1 MSNNKSL
8 VVEILSNVFDI
19 VPEIQVNNG
28 SKTYKITGI
37 KTQFKSNNDKVTVIG
52 NIAVIDINNYI
63 YEYVNRNDDTRFL
76 IADEIEY
83 NPDDFDLPV
92 KYTITK
98 VNDVFI
104 ITGLDT
110 RMYSVDNKCVV
121 DCSPEVTYPNTLRH
135 YGIYSHNTNHRFVVR
150 VPKEEVY
157 SPSDFIP
164 VFTDLGLAV
173 EFRNKLY
180 KQNKHKYKN
189 ILQNEIPIYYFDVM
203 NDALDNKDLLEYSDR
218 VSFIKD
224 KAIGGVCNLPL
235 DIGNHEF
242 YDNGIWLHP
251 EGKNTGIMDSPDKY
265 YHKEIFDIDGKI
277 YQADFLA
284 IDRKEDFIPRG
295 LLAEFLSKNR
305 HVTKVNEVSESECLF
320 IDNLVN
326 NFTKFIREYSGHRT
340 LAEKAYRIQD
350 MLRAGALSN
359 KMIAYNLNIGISN
372 IVNDSSS
379 FMILENDNR
388 DNNDGFYLVPNRM
401 SSYLKP
407 VLPSNGSK
415 NKPVGKLLETAEAIK
430 LPEGEYVL
438 FHGIY
443 FRSTLVMVEGAYTYK
458 YYPLSLLVK
467 YSEIEEYLIATEE
480 NKATV
485 FSDNNLIY
493 CNRTCGIENVMFNH
507 YTVDEILTFNKVD
520 ILTEDELNKHT
531 IFKIAKGIYGYTNEL
546 YSLTDCNY
554 SNNGLRPFTEYL
566 PK

>member
-1 MSNNKSL
+1 MSSNKSL

-19 VPEIQVNNG
+19 VKENND

-52 NIAVIDINNYI
+52 NIAVINIINFI
-63 YEYVNRNDDTRFL
+63 YEYANRDEDTPFL
-76 IADEIEY
+76 TADEIEY

-92 KYTITK
+92 KYSITK
-98 VNDVFI
+98 VNDMFI

-110 RMYSVDNKCVV
+110 IMYSVDNKCVV
-121 DCSPEVTYPNTLRH
+121 DCSPEASYPNTLRH

-173 EFRNKLY
+173 EYRNKLY

-189 ILQNEIPIYYFDVM
+189 ILQNEIPIYYFDAM
-203 NDALDNKDLLEYSDR
+203 NDALDNKDLLEYSDM

-224 KAIGGVCNLPL
+224 KAIGGVCDLPL

-265 YHKEIFDIDGKI
+265 YHKNIFYIGGKI

-295 LLAEFLSKNR
+295 LLAEFLSKNP
-305 HVTKVNEVSESECLF
+305 HVTKVSECAGKCLF
-320 IDNLVN
+320 VDNLVDD
-326 NFTKFIREYSGHRT
+326 FIKFIRNYNGYRNI
-340 LAEKAYRIQD
+340 AEKVYVIQD
-350 MLRAGALSN
+350 MLRDGALSN
-359 KMIAYNLNIGISN
+359 KMIAYNLNTGISD
-372 IVNDSSS
+372 IVNDNSK
-379 FMILENDNR
+379 FMLLENDNK
-388 DNNDGFYLVPNRM
+388 DNTDGFYLAPNRM
-401 SSYLKP
+401 SSYVKP

-415 NKPVGKLLETAEAIK
+415 NKPIGKLYTVDKSID
-430 LPEGEYVL
+430 LPKGEYVL
-438 FHGIY
+438 FHNIY
-443 FRSTLVMVEGAYTYK
+443 FKSTLVMLEDDCTYE
-458 YYPLSLLVK
+458 YFPLRLLVK
-467 YSEIEEYLIATEE
+467 YSEIDKYLIATED
-480 NKATV
+480 NKDT
-485 FSDNNLIY
+485 FFNDGNLVY
-493 CNRTCGIENVMFNH
+493 CNEICGVEKPMFN
-507 YTVDEILTFNKVD
+507 YFTKDEILTYGEVST
-520 ILTEDELNKHT
+520 ITEDEVGKGCV
-531 IFKIAKGIYGYTNEL
+531 FKITEGIYGCVHKVYLSQNGNEL
-546 YSLTDCNY
+546 K
-554 SNNGLRPFTEYL
+554 PFTEYL